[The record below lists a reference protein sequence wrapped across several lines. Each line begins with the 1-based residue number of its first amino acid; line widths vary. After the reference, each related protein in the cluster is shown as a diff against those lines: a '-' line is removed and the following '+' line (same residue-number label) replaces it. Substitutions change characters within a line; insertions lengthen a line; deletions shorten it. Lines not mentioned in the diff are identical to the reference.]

1 MLCHW
6 LQVVVCS
13 YDIEDAN
20 CLCCT
25 FGNVALS
32 FHLFSVFNKSQ
43 VVCNTID
50 VEETFNAEIFSFTIV
65 MHNDNQM
72 C

>member
-1 MLCHW
+1 MTW
-6 LQVVVCS
+6 RMRTVS
-13 YDIEDAN
+13 
-20 CLCCT
+20 
-25 FGNVALS
+25 VALLVMLHCLS
-32 FHLFSVFNKSQ
+32 FMRRFSVFNKSQ